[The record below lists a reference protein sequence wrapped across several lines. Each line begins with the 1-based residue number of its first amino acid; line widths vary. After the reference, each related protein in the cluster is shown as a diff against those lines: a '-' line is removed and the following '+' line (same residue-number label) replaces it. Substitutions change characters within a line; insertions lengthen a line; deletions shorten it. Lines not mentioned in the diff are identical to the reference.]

1 MQRKDDGQIFFKS
14 QTDSV
19 IQWFQMT
26 LRLWETTF
34 NDLDDLNL
42 TLNVGK
48 YHESGQD
55 KRVRPNLCPRFDI
68 ESLKWTL
75 STLIWP

>member
-34 NDLDDLNL
+34 NDLLIDFHNEPDFDR
-42 TLNVGK
+42 GK
-48 YHESGQD
+48 IS
-55 KRVRPNLCPRFDI
+55 
-68 ESLKWTL
+68 
-75 STLIWP
+75 

>member
-34 NDLDDLNL
+34 NDLLIDFHYEFDFDR
-42 TLNVGK
+42 GK
-48 YHESGQD
+48 ISRIRARQTCSSEPMSE
-55 KRVRPNLCPRFDI
+55 V
-68 ESLKWTL
+68 
-75 STLIWP
+75 